1 MLADVRVI
9 LLVEDDK
16 MDEYLSPHMELKT
29 LRVYGLIN
37 EELGFHTIKI
47 RRAFRHSVPFLK
59 DFGEPMSVG
68 AKVILLVEDDAMGKY
83 LRLLCTLWFHGH
95 INEEMDF
102 HTTKIRRAFRRLV
115 PFSKEFREPM
125 SIGVKVILL
134 VGHDKTLHVPCKVGN
149 SK

>member
-29 LRVYGLIN
+29 LRVYG
-37 EELGFHTIKI
+37 
-47 RRAFRHSVPFLK
+47 
-59 DFGEPMSVG
+59 
-68 AKVILLVEDDAMGKY
+68 
-83 LRLLCTLWFHGH
+83 H

-102 HTTKIRRAFRRLV
+102 HTTKIRRAFRHLV
-115 PFSKEFREPM
+115 PFSKEFQEPM